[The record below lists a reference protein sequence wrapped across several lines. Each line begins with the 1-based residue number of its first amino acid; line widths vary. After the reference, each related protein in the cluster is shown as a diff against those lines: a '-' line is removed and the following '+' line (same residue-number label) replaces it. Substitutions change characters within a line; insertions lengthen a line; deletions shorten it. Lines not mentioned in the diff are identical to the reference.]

1 MGIAVAYPSWH
12 PHVEVWLLVAAL
24 AASYAVA
31 VVRVGPRYAA
41 AGRAPVT
48 RLQVVCFALGVL
60 AVWVA
65 ADWPIHDIA
74 ERYNYSIH
82 MVQHLVLSM
91 VAAPLLLL
99 GTPAWML
106 RIILRPPSLLFRAVR
121 FCARFLPRALRRSR
135 VVGSRDV
142 DRVLPALIVFNL
154 VLVFTHWPAL
164 VDFSLR
170 NELAHFLVHAL
181 IFVSALV
188 VWMPVLSPMPEIPR
202 LSPLP
207 RMLFLF
213 AQSIVPTIP
222 ASFLTFGSSPLYRFY
237 EHVPHLWG
245 LSTLDDQRIA
255 GLIMKIGGG
264 LLLWLVIAVIFFR
277 WAGEEDRRIAARRQW
292 QDLDREL
299 SRMGTTT
306 S

>member
-1 MGIAVAYPSWH
+1 MGVDAAYPSWH
-12 PHVEVWLLVAAL
+12 PHVDTWLLVIAL
-24 AASYAVA
+24 AAAYAVA
-31 VVRVGPRYAA
+31 VARLGPRHAA
-41 AGRAPVT
+41 PGRPPVT
-48 RLQVVCFALGVL
+48 KLQAVCFSLGV
-60 AVWVA
+60 AAIWVA
-65 ADWPIHDIA
+65 SDWPVHDIA
-74 ERYNYSIH
+74 EEFNYSMH

-106 RIILRPPSLLFRAVR
+106 RSILRPPSQLFRAVR
-121 FCARFLPRALRRSR
+121 FLSRF
-135 VVGSRDV
+135 
-142 DRVLPALIVFNL
+142 LPALIVFNVVL
-154 VLVFTHWPAL
+154 VLTHWPAI
-164 VDFSLR
+164 VDASLE
-170 NELAHFLVHAL
+170 NHLLHFLVHAL
-181 IFVSALV
+181 IFVSALII
-188 VWMPVLSPMPEIPR
+188 WMPVLSPLPEIPR

-245 LSTLDDQRIA
+245 FSTIDDQRLA

-277 WAGEEDRRIAARRQW
+277 WAGEEDRRIAARRRW

-299 SRMGTTT
+299 TRMGTTNT
-306 S
+306 

>member
-1 MGIAVAYPSWH
+1 MALAVAYPTWH
-12 PHVEVWLLVAAL
+12 PHVDVWLLVAAL
-24 AASYAVA
+24 AAAYAVA
-31 VVRVGPRYAA
+31 VVRVGPRYAEP
-41 AGRAPVT
+41 GRAAVT
-48 RLQVVCFALGVL
+48 RLQVICFGLGIV
-60 AVWVA
+60 AIWVA
-65 ADWPIHDIA
+65 ADWPVHDIA

-106 RIILRPPSLLFRAVR
+106 RAILRPPSHLFRVVR
-121 FCARFLPRALRRSR
+121 FCSRF
-135 VVGSRDV
+135 
-142 DRVLPALIVFNL
+142 LPALIVFNL

-170 NELAHFLVHAL
+170 SGLAHFSVHAL

-188 VWMPVLSPMPEIPR
+188 VWMPVVSALPEIPR

-222 ASFLTFGSSPLYRFY
+222 ASFLTFGSTPLYRFY
-237 EHVPHLWG
+237 ERVPHLWG
-245 LSTLDDQRIA
+245 LTTIDDQRLA

-277 WAGEEDRRIAARRQW
+277 WAGEEDRRIAARRRW

-299 SRMGTTT
+299 SRMGTPT

>member
-1 MGIAVAYPSWH
+1 M
-12 PHVEVWLLVAAL
+12 
-24 AASYAVA
+24 
-31 VVRVGPRYAA
+31 
-41 AGRAPVT
+41 RAPVT
-48 RLQVVCFALGVL
+48 RLQAVCFALGVL
-60 AVWVA
+60 AIWVA

-106 RIILRPPSLLFRAVR
+106 RLILRPPSLLFRTVR
-121 FCARFLPRALRRSR
+121 FCARFLP
-135 VVGSRDV
+135 
-142 DRVLPALIVFNL
+142 ALILFNFVL
-154 VLVFTHWPAL
+154 VLTHWPAL

-170 NELAHFLVHAL
+170 SALAHFLIHAL

-255 GLIMKIGGG
+255 GLIMKIGAG

>member
-1 MGIAVAYPSWH
+1 MMELAVAYPSWH
-12 PHVEVWLLVAAL
+12 PHVDVWLLVAAL
-24 AASYAVA
+24 AAAYAVA

-41 AGRAPVT
+41 PGRPPVT
-48 RLQVVCFALGVL
+48 RLQVVCFALGVV
-60 AVWVA
+60 AIWVA

-99 GTPAWML
+99 GTPSWLL
-106 RIILRPPSLLFRAVR
+106 RVILRPPSLLFRAVR
-121 FCARFLPRALRRSR
+121 FFARF
-135 VVGSRDV
+135 
-142 DRVLPALIVFNL
+142 LPALIVFNL
-154 VLVFTHWPAL
+154 VLVLTHWPAL

-170 NELAHFLVHAL
+170 SELAHFLIHAL
-181 IFVSALV
+181 IFVTALV
-188 VWMPVLSPMPEIPR
+188 VWMPVLSPLPEIPR

-237 EHVPHLWG
+237 EGVPHLWG
-245 LSTLDDQRIA
+245 LSTVDDQRLA

-277 WAGEEDRRIAARRQW
+277 WAGEEDRRIASRRQW

-306 S
+306 T

>member
-1 MGIAVAYPSWH
+1 MSGLAVAYPSWQ

-74 ERYNYSIH
+74 ERFNYSMH
-82 MVQHLVLSM
+82 MVQHLTFSM

-106 RIILRPPSLLFRAVR
+106 RVILRPPSHVFRVVR
-121 FCARFLPRALRRSR
+121 FLSRFLPAL
-135 VVGSRDV
+135 
-142 DRVLPALIVFNL
+142 LVFNL
-154 VLVFTHWPAL
+154 VLVFTHWPAV
-164 VDFSLR
+164 VDASLR
-170 NELAHFLVHAL
+170 NGFVHFLVHAL
-181 IFVSALV
+181 IFLSSLII
-188 VWMPVLSPMPEIPR
+188 WLPVLSPLPEIPR

-255 GLIMKIGGG
+255 GLIMKIGAG
-264 LLLWLVIAVIFFR
+264 LLLWLLIAVIFFR
-277 WAGEEDRRIAARRQW
+277 WAGEEDRRIEARRQW

>member
-1 MGIAVAYPSWH
+1 MGAAVAYPTWH
-12 PHVEVWLLVAAL
+12 PHVDVWLLVLAL
-24 AASYAVA
+24 AAAY
-31 VVRVGPRYAA
+31 VVTVIRVGPRYAA
-41 AGRAPVT
+41 PGRAPVT
-48 RLQVVCFALGVL
+48 RLQAVCFALGVV
-60 AVWVA
+60 AIWVA
-65 ADWPIHDIA
+65 ADWPVHDIA
-74 ERYNYSIH
+74 ERYNYSMH

-106 RIILRPPSLLFRAVR
+106 RALLRPPSVLFRT
-121 FCARFLPRALRRSR
+121 ARFFSR
-135 VVGSRDV
+135 F
-142 DRVLPALIVFNL
+142 LPALIVFNL
-154 VLVFTHWPAL
+154 VLVLTHWPAF

-170 NELAHFLVHAL
+170 SGLAHFLVHAL
-181 IFVSALV
+181 IFVTSLL
-188 VWMPVLSPMPEIPR
+188 VWMPVLSPLPEIPR

-237 EHVPHLWG
+237 DGAPHLWG
-245 LSTLDDQRIA
+245 LSTVDDQRLA
-255 GLIMKIGGG
+255 GLIMKIGAG
-264 LLLWLVIAVIFFR
+264 LLLWLIIAVIFFR
-277 WAGEEDRRIAARRQW
+277 WAGEEDRRNAARRRW

-306 S
+306 T

>member
-121 FCARFLPRALRRSR
+121 FCARFLP
-135 VVGSRDV
+135 
-142 DRVLPALIVFNL
+142 ALIVFNL
-154 VLVFTHWPAL
+154 VLVFTHWPAI

-170 NELAHFLVHAL
+170 NGLAHFLVHAL

-222 ASFLTFGSSPLYRFY
+222 ASFLTFGSSAALPLLRACPAPLGTVDARRPA
-237 EHVPHLWG
+237 HRRVDH
-245 LSTLDDQRIA
+245 
-255 GLIMKIGGG
+255 
-264 LLLWLVIAVIFFR
+264 
-277 WAGEEDRRIAARRQW
+277 EDRRRSPAVAGHRG
-292 QDLDREL
+292 DLLPVGRGRGPTHRGAPPVAG
-299 SRMGTTT
+299 S
-306 S
+306 

>member
-1 MGIAVAYPSWH
+1 MSIAVDAPNWH
-12 PHVEVWLLVAAL
+12 PHVDVWLLVAAL
-24 AASYAVA
+24 AASYIVA

-41 AGRAPVT
+41 PGRPRVT
-48 RLQVVCFALGVL
+48 RLQAVCFALGVV
-60 AVWVA
+60 AIWVA

-74 ERYNYSIH
+74 ERYNYSVH
-82 MVQHLVLSM
+82 MVQHLMLSM
-91 VAAPLLLL
+91 VATPLLLL

-106 RIILRPPSLLFRAVR
+106 RALLRPPSHLFRAVR
-121 FCARFLPRALRRSR
+121 FCSRF
-135 VVGSRDV
+135 
-142 DRVLPALIVFNL
+142 LPALIVFNV

-170 NELAHFLVHAL
+170 SELAHFLVHAL

-188 VWMPVLSPMPEIPR
+188 VWMPVLSPLPEIPR

-213 AQSIVPTIP
+213 AQSIVPTVP
-222 ASFLTFGSSPLYRFY
+222 ASFLTFGSTPLYRFY
-237 EHVPHLWG
+237 ERVPHLWG
-245 LSTLDDQRIA
+245 LTTIDDQRLA
-255 GLIMKIGGG
+255 GLIMKIGAG
-264 LLLWLVIAVIFFR
+264 LLLWLIIAVIFFR
-277 WAGEEDRRIAARRQW
+277 WAGEEDRRIADRRRW

>member
-1 MGIAVAYPSWH
+1 MSGLAVAYPSWQ

-74 ERYNYSIH
+74 ERFNYSMH
-82 MVQHLVLSM
+82 MVQHLTFSM

-106 RIILRPPSLLFRAVR
+106 RVILRPPSHVFRVVR
-121 FCARFLPRALRRSR
+121 FLSRFLPAL
-135 VVGSRDV
+135 
-142 DRVLPALIVFNL
+142 LVFNL
-154 VLVFTHWPAL
+154 VLVFTHWPAV
-164 VDFSLR
+164 VDASLR
-170 NELAHFLVHAL
+170 NGFVHFLVHAL
-181 IFVSALV
+181 IFLSSLII
-188 VWMPVLSPMPEIPR
+188 WLPVLSPLPEIPR

-255 GLIMKIGGG
+255 GLIMKIGAG
-264 LLLWLVIAVIFFR
+264 LLLWLLIAVIFFR

>member
-1 MGIAVAYPSWH
+1 VGIAVAYPSWH

-31 VVRVGPRYAA
+31 VVRIGPRYAA

-74 ERYNYSIH
+74 ERFNYSMH
-82 MVQHLVLSM
+82 MVQHLTFSM

-106 RIILRPPSLLFRAVR
+106 RVILRPPSHVFRVVR
-121 FCARFLPRALRRSR
+121 FLSRFLPAL
-135 VVGSRDV
+135 
-142 DRVLPALIVFNL
+142 LVFNL
-154 VLVFTHWPAL
+154 VLVFTHWPAV
-164 VDFSLR
+164 VDASLR
-170 NELAHFLVHAL
+170 NGFVHFLVHAL
-181 IFVSALV
+181 IFLSSLII
-188 VWMPVLSPMPEIPR
+188 WLPVLSPLPEIPR

-255 GLIMKIGGG
+255 GLIMKIGAG
-264 LLLWLVIAVIFFR
+264 LLLWLLIAVIFFR